1 MLPESGSIL
10 KQDFEIVQ
18 QPSKTFKVDIENQR
32 VIGMIDDLEAIRQ
45 AVYCMLHTERFEW
58 LIYSWNYG
66 TELDRLFGQSMGL
79 VKSKLK
85 KRIKE
90 ALMQDDRILS
100 VDAFSFEV
108 SGRKL
113 LVKFTIHTSIGDINA
128 EKEVSV

>member
-10 KQDFEIVQ
+10 KQDFNIVQ
-18 QPSKTFKVDIENQR
+18 QPSKTFHLDIENQR
-32 VIGMIDDLEAIRQ
+32 VAGTVDGLGAVRQ
-45 AVYCMLHTERFEW
+45 AINCILHTERFKW

-66 TELDRLFGQSMGL
+66 VELDQLFGQPMGL

-85 KRIKE
+85 KRIRE

-100 VDAFSFEV
+100 VDNFSFDI

-113 LVKFTIHTSIGDINA
+113 LVRFMVHTSVGDISA
-128 EKEVSV
+128 EKEVNV

>member
-1 MLPESGSIL
+1 VLPESGSIL
-10 KQDFEIVQ
+10 KQDFEIVK
-18 QPSKTFKVDIENQR
+18 QPSKTFQIDWENGR
-32 VIGMIDDLEAIRQ
+32 ITERTDGPEAIRQ
-45 AVYCMLHTERFEW
+45 AMYCALHTERFEW

-66 TELDRLFGQSMGL
+66 VELDRLFGQSMGI

-100 VDAFSFEV
+100 VDAFSFET

-113 LVKFTIHTSIGDINA
+113 LTKFTVHTSTGDINA

>member
-18 QPSKTFKVDIENQR
+18 QPSKTFKVDIGNQR
-32 VIGMIDDLEAIRQ
+32 ITEMVDGLEAIRQ
-45 AVYCMLHTERFEW
+45 AVYCALHTERFEW

-66 TELDRLFGQSMGL
+66 VELDQLFGQSMGL

-108 SGRKL
+108 TGRKL
-113 LVKFTIHTSIGDINA
+113 LAKFTIHTSIGDINA

>member
-1 MLPESGSIL
+1 MLPETGSIL
-10 KQDFEIVQ
+10 KQDFDIVQ
-18 QPSKTFKVDIENQR
+18 QPSKTFKVDVENQR
-32 VIGMIDDLEAIRQ
+32 ITEMTDGLEAIRQ
-45 AVYCMLHTERFEW
+45 AVYCALHTERFEW

-66 TELDRLFGQSMGL
+66 VELDQLFGQSMGL

-108 SGRKL
+108 SRRRL
-113 LVKFTIHTSIGDINA
+113 LAKFTVRTSIGDISA
-128 EKEVSV
+128 EREMSV

>member
-10 KQDFEIVQ
+10 KQDFKIVQ
-18 QPSKTFKVDIENQR
+18 QPLKTFKVDIGNQR
-32 VIGMIDDLEAIRQ
+32 ITEMVDGLEAIRQ
-45 AVYCMLHTERFEW
+45 AVYCALNTERFEW
-58 LIYSWNYG
+58 LIFSWNYG
-66 TELDRLFGQSMGL
+66 VELDRLFGQSMGL

-108 SGRKL
+108 YGRKL

>member
-1 MLPESGSIL
+1 MTDGLG
-10 KQDFEIVQ
+10 
-18 QPSKTFKVDIENQR
+18 
-32 VIGMIDDLEAIRQ
+32 AIRQ
-45 AVYCMLHTERFEW
+45 AVYCVLHTERFEW

-66 TELDRLFGQSMGL
+66 VELDRLFGQSMGL

-90 ALMQDDRILS
+90 ALTQDERILS

-113 LVKFTIHTSIGDINA
+113 LAKFTVHTSIGDVSA